1 MISDCR
7 LCPRECG
14 VNREKEQTGYCRSY
28 STLKVARAS
37 LHMWEEP
44 PICKDKGSGT
54 VFFSGCN
61 LRCVYCQ
68 NKEIALSQNGK
79 TITKERLIDI
89 FFELKEKGALNIN
102 LVTPSHYVYQIA
114 ECINL
119 AKGQGFDLPFVYNT
133 SAYEKAETL
142 KILEGLIDIY
152 MPDFKYWT
160 KKTGKSYSNAPDY
173 PEVAKMAID
182 EMVRQCHECIYDEK
196 GVLKKG
202 VIVRHMLIPK
212 HVYDAKEIIK
222 YLYSTYGEKIIYS
235 IMSQYTPM
243 AHFEAYPELNRRV
256 TKKEY
261 NSLLDFCIELGI
273 ENAYIQDLHSAKE
286 SFVPSFDNRGV

>member
-1 MISDCR
+1 MMSDCR

-14 VNREKEQTGYCRSY
+14 ANREKEERGYCLSGG
-28 STLKVARAS
+28 TLKVARAA
-37 LHMWEEP
+37 LHFWEEP
-44 PICKDKGSGT
+44 CLCKDKGSGT

-68 NKEIALSQNGK
+68 NRDIALSQNGK
-79 TITKERLIDI
+79 AITKERLVEI

-102 LVTPSHYVYQIA
+102 LVTPSHYIFPIA
-114 ECINL
+114 ESIKT
-119 AKGQGFDLPFVYNT
+119 AKDKGFSLPFVYNT

-142 KILEGLIDIY
+142 KALDGLIDIY

-160 KKTGKSYSNAPDY
+160 SEAGAKYSHAPDY
-173 PEVAKMAID
+173 PERAKEAID
-182 EMVRQCHECIYDEK
+182 EMIRQCPECIYDK
-196 GVLKKG
+196 DGVLKKG
-202 VIVRHMLIPK
+202 VIVRHMLIPN
-212 HVYDAKEIIK
+212 HVYDAKRIIK
-222 YLYSTYGEKIIYS
+222 YLFSTYGEKIIYS

-243 AHFEAYPELNRRV
+243 SHFDDFPELNRTV

-273 ENAYIQDLHSAKE
+273 ENAYIQGHHSAEE
-286 SFVPSFDNRGV
+286 SFVPSFDNTGV

>member
-1 MISDCR
+1 MMSDCR

-14 VNREKEQTGYCRSY
+14 ANREKEKLGYCLS
-28 STLKVARAS
+28 SCTLKVARAA
-37 LHMWEEP
+37 LHFWEEP
-44 PICKDKGSGT
+44 CLCQDKGSGT

-68 NKEIALSQNGK
+68 NRDIALSQNGK
-79 TITKERLIDI
+79 TITKERLVEI

-102 LVTPSHYVYQIA
+102 LVTPSHYISPIA
-114 ECINL
+114 ESIKA
-119 AKGQGFDLPFVYNT
+119 AKDKGFSLPFVYNT

-142 KILEGLIDIY
+142 KALDGLIDIY

-160 KKTGKSYSNAPDY
+160 SEAGAKYSNAPDY
-173 PEVAKMAID
+173 PQRAKEAID
-182 EMVRQCHECIYDEK
+182 EMVRQCPECIYEK
-196 GVLKKG
+196 DGVLKKG
-202 VIVRHMLIPK
+202 VIVRHMLIPT
-212 HVYDAKEIIK
+212 HVYDAKKIIE
-222 YLYSTYGEKIIYS
+222 YLYNAYGEKIIYS

-243 AHFEAYPELNRRV
+243 SYFNDFPELNRTI

-273 ENAYIQDLHSAKE
+273 ENAYIQELNSAKE
-286 SFVPSFDNRGV
+286 SFVPSFDNTGV